1 MLHIKILGPGCAK
14 CKTTYQ
20 NVLDAVKSANIEAQ
34 VEKVEDVEE
43 IMKYNILS
51 TPALVINEEV
61 KLKGRVA
68 NVNEIVEILRN
79 C

>member
-61 KLKGRVA
+61 KIKGRVA